1 MLCEVKKITRKYPTP
16 GGQSVLTVLD
26 GISLSIE
33 AGQSVAIVGPSGSGK
48 TTLLNMFATLD
59 TPDSGEV
66 LIDGRDVTRLGEKEL
81 ASVRN
86 DMIGVVFQSHHLLPQ
101 CTLLQNVLIPTLVQP
116 RARDR
121 REFLGRAERLL
132 ERVGLAEKR
141 NHLPGQMSGG
151 ECQRAAVVRALIN
164 KPPILGADE
173 PTGSLDRAASD
184 SLAELLSELNAEE
197 RTALL
202 VVTHSVE
209 LAGRMDLQYELRDGH
224 CIESI

>member
-164 KPPILGADE
+164 KPRILCADE

>member
-1 MLCEVKKITRKYPTP
+1 MLCEVQNITRKYPTP

-33 AGQSVAIVGPSGSGK
+33 AGQSMAVVGPSGSGK
-48 TTLLNMFATLD
+48 TTLLNMIATLD

-66 LIDGRDVTRLGEKEL
+66 LIDGRNVTRLGEKEL

-86 DMIGVVFQSHHLLPQ
+86 DMIGVVFQAHHLLPQ
-101 CTLLQNVLIPTLVQP
+101 CTLFQNVLIPTLVQP
-116 RARDR
+116 RTRDR
-121 REFLGRAERLL
+121 SEFTTRAEELL
-132 ERVGLAEKR
+132 ERVGLADKR

-164 KPPILGADE
+164 KPRILCADE

-184 SLAELLSELNAEE
+184 SLAELLVELNAEE
-197 RTALL
+197 HTALL
-202 VVTHSVE
+202 VVTHSTE
-209 LAGRMDLQYELRDGH
+209 LAGRMGRRYEIRDGN
-224 CIESI
+224 CTETL